1 MQPTKTIFLVKSNIK
16 HDGTEYKKGSF
27 FEAEYDAFQDLVNDG
42 VLRVVAGASS
52 VEEAEAIIAKEN
64 EETGEQV
71 AKEKEVQPE
80 NTWGPK
86 TDEPEEKKDQQN
98 ADANA
103 GASTDAGNPEDKK
116 VEEYNG
122 PMAKYKI
129 TGVASFTD
137 EKGEK
142 QGELEVG
149 SIQNLPKEIGD
160 QFVTDGVAV
169 EVTEEKAPSEV
180 GSDANKPED
189 KITGDNL

>member
-64 EETGEQV
+64 EETGEQ
-71 AKEKEVQPE
+71 AIKEKEVQPE

-86 TDEPEEKKDQQN
+86 ADEPKAPEKV
-98 ADANA
+98 
-103 GASTDAGNPEDKK
+103 EDPKP
-116 VEEYNG
+116 EEYNG
-122 PMAKYKI
+122 PMGKYKI